1 MIAQALVISLSF
13 QLTSAVAS
21 VGRVKTASHVVSR
34 RFNALALGAV
44 AADFAVRYLY
54 TGRADFL
61 VGLAVF
67 TVLTARTL
75 LILSFSSIEGNTLR
89 RRVACASAFLVCTTA
104 SVSAQIFVS
113 GALRPMTLL
122 PLVGIGLGCLG
133 EASNHMVVRRRCIL
147 GMGCIMAIFGVST
160 SAWGL
165 VFKNVAS
172 DVGAT
177 VYAMIKYRDPPLL
190 IGRDLAVHRDL
201 PLRAN
206 TRGYMAINLNHN
218 PVMLASEQRQPIV
231 SGTRVSHRPKSQ
243 SSR

>member
-1 MIAQALVISLSF
+1 
-13 QLTSAVAS
+13 
-21 VGRVKTASHVVSR
+21 
-34 RFNALALGAV
+34 LALGAV

-54 TGRADFL
+54 TGRVDFL

-75 LILSFSSIEGNTLR
+75 LILSFSRIEGNTFR

-104 SVSAQIFVS
+104 SVAAQLYVS

-165 VFKNVAS
+165 VFKNTVS

-177 VYAMIKYRDPPLL
+177 VYAMIKYRDPPFRAER
-190 IGRDLAVHRDL
+190 IRQHQSGWRDGGYRERLRHIDAFRRELA
-201 PLRAN
+201 
-206 TRGYMAINLNHN
+206 TRFL
-218 PVMLASEQRQPIV
+218 
-231 SGTRVSHRPKSQ
+231 
-243 SSR
+243 

>member
-1 MIAQALVISLSF
+1 MIAQALVISTAF

-44 AADFAVRYLY
+44 AGDFAVKYLC
-54 TGRADFL
+54 TGGVDFL
-61 VGLAVF
+61 VGLIVF

-75 LILSFSSIEGNTLR
+75 LILGFSEIEGSTFR
-89 RRVACASAFLVCTTA
+89 RRVACATAFLVCATA
-104 SVSAQIFVS
+104 SVAGQLYLN
-113 GALRPMTLL
+113 GTLRPITLL

-147 GMGCIMAIFGVST
+147 GMGCIMAMFGVST

-165 VFKNVAS
+165 VFKNAVS

-177 VYAMIKYRDPPLL
+177 VYAMIKYRDPPFRA
-190 IGRDLAVHRDL
+190 GRV
-201 PLRAN
+201 
-206 TRGYMAINLNHN
+206 
-218 PVMLASEQRQPIV
+218 RQHEE
-231 SGTRVSHRPKSQ
+231 RVA
-243 SSR
+243 